1 MGEWESGR
9 DGYPSPILPLPHSP
23 IHPQRGKR
31 MATKRSEPRVI
42 NQVVSRR
49 KPRRGGSRPQ
59 PRRRADLSDLL
70 RSARFFAKPAAVL
83 VVAALLIIGYNA
95 LAGSRLFEVR
105 KVEVIGASAALA
117 SDIENTV
124 RRAVGQTRLL
134 YVDLATIKQRVE
146 AITRVRSA
154 MVARVLPDAVYVSV
168 TERQPAIL
176 ARRESQTIMWLDEEG
191 VELGEI
197 TSFDA
202 GEEVPPIAKG
212 LSEGARTAAA
222 VADDR
227 ERISIYKQLHTEL
240 GQAWKMID
248 EIDLTFP
255 KNVNVRLTSPPVTVV
270 LGGKEFR
277 QRFDM
282 AHQVLSAIRLRDIET
297 LGRFRV
303 QDPERLIENAD
314 NISFID
320 VSRGDRIVLSFSTPG
335 REKQESDGP
344 PKVSSQKPNPQ
355 PPVRKT
361 VRQEPKKVTGNRGQG
376 TGKR

>member
-1 MGEWESGR
+1 
-9 DGYPSPILPLPHSP
+9 
-23 IHPQRGKR
+23 
-31 MATKRSEPRVI
+31 VI
-42 NQVVSRR
+42 NQVVARR
-49 KPRRGGSRPQ
+49 KPRRGAARPQ
-59 PRRRADLSDLL
+59 PRSRADLSDLL

-83 VVAALLIIGYNA
+83 VVGASLIIGYNA
-95 LAGSRLFEVR
+95 LASSRLFEV
-105 KVEVIGASAALA
+105 KKIEVSGASAPLA
-117 SDIENTV
+117 SDVENVV
-124 RRAVGQTRLL
+124 RRAVGQAKLL
-134 YVDLATIKQRVE
+134 DVDLATIKQRIE

-154 MVARVLPDAVYVSV
+154 TVARTLPNGIYVSV

-176 ARRESQTIMWLDEEG
+176 ARRESQNIVWLDEEG

-197 TSFDA
+197 TSFNA

-227 ERISIYKQLHTEL
+227 ERISVYKQLRVEL

-277 QRFDM
+277 ERFDM
-282 AHQVLSAIRLRDIET
+282 AHQVLSAIRLQDVDT

-303 QDPERLIENAD
+303 QDPEQLIENAD

-335 REKQESDGP
+335 REKQESDSP
-344 PKVSSQKPNPQ
+344 QSSQKPKPQ
-355 PPVRKT
+355 PPGRKT
-361 VRQEPKKVTGNRGQG
+361 VRQEPKKVTGNRGQ
-376 TGKR
+376 KR